1 MWGSWGGECG
11 TRKND
16 ADRVASSRRSKQ
28 SSQSKNASSKE
39 MFLLLGC
46 AGCLGAMAACDGGCI
61 GAMVGIGCMWG
72 MGGYWC

>member
-1 MWGSWGGECG
+1 MGVRESAHGRG
-11 TRKND
+11 RKTQM
-16 ADRVASSRRSKQ
+16 AWRGRVARGVD
-28 SSQSKNASSKE
+28 QSKKASSKE